1 MKNRNNTMI
10 QLLKKIFL
18 MMSKKHAIYVK
29 EDFVQMK
36 MMKITKAEKRL
47 KIAAITQ
54 ENLEELLIAIA
65 I

>member
-18 MMSKKHAIYVK
+18 MMSKKHAKYVK
-29 EDFVQMK
+29 EDFVRMN

-47 KIAAITQ
+47 KITAITQ
-54 ENLEELLIAIA
+54 ENLEELLIATEI
-65 I
+65 

>member
-1 MKNRNNTMI
+1 MKNKNNTMI

-54 ENLEELLIAIA
+54 ENLEELLIANA